1 MIQALREDARLRRW
15 TLLAPAM
22 LFIGFFMLAPIGL
35 MAYVSVLERG
45 EFGGVE
51 WGVFSAD
58 AYWSFFFERE
68 LDGSVV
74 INTDYMQIFLRSFGL
89 SLITTVLALLV
100 GFPTALY
107 MALQP
112 ERYRNL
118 LVFLVTIPFWTNLLV
133 RNYAWIL
140 LLRNNGLIDASL
152 SKLGITSEPIN
163 VLYTPFATGIGLTYS
178 FLPFMVLPI
187 YASLE
192 KLDFRLVEAA
202 FDLGA
207 DRLRALFRVIV
218 PLSAPGIFAG
228 CILVFVPCLGA
239 YVTPE
244 LLGGSKSMMIGNLIQ
259 SQFGASR
266 NWPFGAA
273 LAFALLA
280 IVLLAMTVYALR
292 LGGREPGEGQE

>member
-1 MIQALREDARLRRW
+1 MAASLLRNSVFRRVSLLGPAL
-15 TLLAPAM
+15 
-22 LFIGFFMLAPIGL
+22 LFIGVFMLLPIAL
-35 MAYVSVLERG
+35 MAYVSFLERG
-45 EFGGVE
+45 EYGGVV
-51 WGVFSAD
+51 WGAHTAE
-58 AYWSFFFERE
+58 AYVNFILERD
-68 LDGSVV
+68 LDGSL
-74 INTDYMQIFLRSFGL
+74 IPNTDYLQIFMRSLGL
-89 SLITTVLALLV
+89 AVITWFLAIVV

-112 ERYRNL
+112 ERFRNL
-118 LVFLVTIPFWTNLLV
+118 LIFLVTIPFWTNLLV

-152 SKLGITSEPIN
+152 ADLGLTSEPISL
-163 VLYTPFATGIGLTYS
+163 LYTPFAIGVGLTYS

-192 KLDFRLVEAA
+192 KVDLRLVEAA

-207 DRLRALFRVIV
+207 NHLKALMRVII
-218 PLSAPGIFAG
+218 PLALPGIMAG
-228 CILVFVPCLGA
+228 SILVLIPCLGA

-259 SQFGASR
+259 TQFGAAR

-273 LAFALLA
+273 LAF
-280 IVLLAMTVYALR
+280 VLLAMVLITMMIYTMR
-292 LGGREPGEGQE
+292 FKRGPEPVS

>member
-1 MIQALREDARLRRW
+1 MLQALRERPMLKRW
-15 TLLAPAM
+15 TLLCPAM
-22 LFIGFFMLAPIGL
+22 LFIFFFMFVPIGL

-51 WGVFSAD
+51 WGVISFD

-68 LDGSVV
+68 LDGSVI
-74 INTDYMQIFLRSFGL
+74 INTDYIQIFLRSFGL
-89 SLITTVLALLV
+89 SLVTTLLALLV

-107 MALQP
+107 IALQP
-112 ERYRNL
+112 ERYRNF

-152 SKLGITSEPIN
+152 NKLGITSEPIN
-163 VLYTPFATGIGLTYS
+163 VLYTPFATGVGLTYS

-218 PLSAPGIFAG
+218 PLSAPGIIAG

-259 SQFGASR
+259 AQFGASR

-280 IVLLAMTVYALR
+280 IVLLAMAIYALR
-292 LGGREPGEGQE
+292 FRGQAPGEGQN

>member
-1 MIQALREDARLRRW
+1 MNDSGLWSRTAMRRLGLIGP
-15 TLLAPAM
+15 TMA
-22 LFIGFFMLAPIGL
+22 FIGIFMLIPIGL

-45 EFGGVE
+45 EYGGVE
-51 WGVFSAD
+51 WD
-58 AYWSFFFERE
+58 AYTIEAYVNFFFERN
-68 LDGSVV
+68 LDDSFSV
-74 INTDYMQIFLRSFGL
+74 NTDYLRIFLRSFWL
-89 SLITTVLALLV
+89 ALLTMVLALLV

-112 ERYRNL
+112 PRYRNL
-118 LVFLVTIPFWTNLLV
+118 LVFLVTVPFWTNLLV

-152 SKLGITSEPIN
+152 ANLGLTSEPISI
-163 VLYTPFATGIGLTYS
+163 LYTPFAIGIGLTYS

-192 KLDFRLVEAA
+192 KLDMRLVEAA

-207 DRLRALFRVIV
+207 NHLKALIRVVI
-218 PLSAPGIFAG
+218 PLAMPGIVAG
-228 CILVFVPCLGA
+228 CILVLVPCLGA

-259 SQFGASR
+259 AQFGAAR

-280 IVLLAMTVYALR
+280 VVLVTMAIYVTR
-292 LGGREPGEGQE
+292 FKRESGLER

>member
-1 MIQALREDARLRRW
+1 MIQALRKDARLRRW

-51 WGVFSAD
+51 WGVFSID

-68 LDGSVV
+68 LDGSVAV
-74 INTDYMQIFLRSFGL
+74 NTDYLQIFLRSFWL
-89 SLITTVLALLV
+89 SLVTTLLALLV

-112 ERYRNL
+112 ERYRNV

-152 SKLGITSEPIN
+152 NKLGITSEPIN

-207 DRLRALFRVIV
+207 DRLRALFRIIV
-218 PLSAPGIFAG
+218 PLSAPGIIAG

-259 SQFGASR
+259 AQFGASR

-273 LAFALLA
+273 LAFTLLA
-280 IVLLAMTVYALR
+280 IVLLAMMVYAMR
-292 LGGREPGEGQE
+292 FRGQAPGETRQ

>member
-1 MIQALREDARLRRW
+1 MS
-15 TLLAPAM
+15 APAPGAGRRAA
-22 LFIGFFMLAPIGL
+22 LVAPALAFVVVFMLGPLAL
-35 MAYVSVLERG
+35 MGYVSVLERG

-51 WGVFSAD
+51 WGEHTAR
-58 AYWSFFFERE
+58 AYESFIIERG
-68 LDGSVV
+68 LDGSLEV
-74 INTDYMQIFLRSFGL
+74 NTDYLQIFARSFGL
-89 SLITTVLALLV
+89 SLVTTILALLV

-140 LLRNNGLIDASL
+140 LLRNNGLIDGAL
-152 SKLGITSEPIN
+152 AHLGITSAPIS
-163 VLYTPFATGIGLTYS
+163 VLYTPLAVGIGLTYS
-178 FLPFMVLPI
+178 FLPFMVLPV

-192 KLDFRLVEAA
+192 KLDWRLVEAA

-207 DRLRALFRVIV
+207 DRPRALARVVV
-218 PLSAPGIFAG
+218 PLAMPGIVAG

-244 LLGGSKSMMIGNLIQ
+244 LLGGSKTMMIGNLIQ
-259 SQFGASR
+259 AQFGASR

-280 IVLLAMTVYALR
+280 LVLLAMTVYLTRYRRDA
-292 LGGREPGEGQE
+292 GSGA